1 MLTFRTLVVLYVLL
15 QYNISEERKSVERG
29 DKICRRPK
37 QFNNSRRTEE
47 KRMKYNH
54 LMQWNSIMNRKYTLL
69 KVGRQWSQESWFE
82 VVSKRMPDKHLNFD
96 DLWVAE
102 EWSWRL
108 LLLNDYVKEIGRSSP
123 LLLVDWID
131 RLQSSKVVIAV
142 MAVHYRSG
150 NNDVWAKV
158 ATHEDQRLQH
168 CPHFC
173 CSLWSHKIGEEEPFT
188 FSSATSK
195 GQPWHLFWKAES

>member
-1 MLTFRTLVVLYVLL
+1 
-15 QYNISEERKSVERG
+15 
-29 DKICRRPK
+29 
-37 QFNNSRRTEE
+37 
-47 KRMKYNH
+47 
-54 LMQWNSIMNRKYTLL
+54 
-69 KVGRQWSQESWFE
+69 
-82 VVSKRMPDKHLNFD
+82 MPDKHLNFD
-96 DLWVAE
+96 DLWVAGMK
-102 EWSWRL
+102 SWRL
-108 LLLNDYVKEIGRSSP
+108 NDDYVKEIGRSSLQP
-123 LLLVDWID
+123 PRCLSTVDWID

-195 GQPWHLFWKAES
+195 GQPWHLFTTPQKTKEEAKATRRLLSSRPYFSIPHRYLGR